1 MQNEILINHYMKYN
15 SIILATLNINNK
27 TIDVFDGE
35 NNQIFDY
42 KAFFEYVATFYNLID
57 DFIDKA
63 KIVFEQ
69 LDYNRDIIEIK
80 AEHKKRNGKPV
91 NFVYNLKNEGNG
103 LYLLSLKEEKN
114 SILGNLDQMTKA
126 NPKAYIDNRAK
137 NNILTKTPFIL
148 MNIDIDNFKHFNDLY
163 GQTIGDMIL
172 IEMVSIVKNTLG
184 DRGAISRIGGD
195 RFLVLF
201 EMSDDYDLVH
211 EYLFDLKQA
220 MQKLS
225 SRVDDNMRIT
235 VTIGCSRYPVDGS
248 NYELLLKKS
257 QKALIRGKNK
267 GRDCFIIYLLDKCGE
282 VSIDDKIDDIK
293 KIENISAKNNLYSMI
308 TDVNKTLSDDKDFDE
323 SINKAISLVGS
334 YLYVDRISIARVD
347 IKTHKIMKHHAWF
360 SPKITVRY
368 DAYCVDEIVPI
379 WAEALG
385 SKNFIKVDDIKAYPD
400 SYKLKSL
407 FAVDHTTAS
416 LAFELVVNGRSYG
429 IIRFDM
435 TTGVRHWQSEDFQIL
450 MLISELLA
458 SHLQKNY
465 LKETNYNTLYL
476 DPKYGCNNFSKLFL
490 DAGEYLLKSEA
501 SLFSVMELDIKNII
515 SYRSIIGEKRMIEFV
530 NGIVSKILLYK
541 DILYGKKSD
550 GAFILFFKDNN
561 KKIIRKIYNDI
572 SSYVEKFSLKY
583 HFNRLL
589 VNAGA
594 YLANND
600 NDRLVDA
607 LNNANLARIYNT
619 SDDVLF
625 YSDEIKY
632 EIESKNEMVLRIDEA
647 IAKDEF
653 LLYLQPKISTKTGEL
668 IGAEALTRWNYKN
681 EKLLYPDQF
690 ISLFEEQ
697 GIIEKLDFKV
707 FESTCR
713 FQRRLLDMGKKI
725 VPISVNVSRYVS
737 DFDDYIKRI
746 EEIRTKYNID
756 CKYIELEITEGMC
769 YENTLYI
776 SSFIDTLHKLG
787 YSVSLDD
794 FGSGYSNLVSMTQI
808 HFDTIKFD
816 KSFCMDLSNSNVR
829 IMLLKLIELIKIM
842 NISTICEGVE
852 TKENVEYLASI
863 GCDYIQGYY
872 YSKPILCADF
882 EKKYFD

>member
-42 KAFFEYVATFYNLID
+42 KAFFEYVAIFYNLID

-63 KIVFEQ
+63 KIIFEQ
-69 LDYNRDIIEIK
+69 FDYNRDIIEIK
-80 AEHKKRNGKPV
+80 AEYKKINGKPV

-148 MNIDIDNFKHFNDLY
+148 INIDIDNFKHFNDLY

-211 EYLFDLKQA
+211 EYLFELKQA

-225 SRVDDNMRIT
+225 SKVDDSMVIT
-235 VTIGCSRYPVDGS
+235 VTIGCSRYPFDGS
-248 NYELLLKKS
+248 DYELLLKKS
-257 QKALIRGKNK
+257 QKALVRGKNK

-334 YLYVDRISIARVD
+334 YLYVDRISIARVN

-501 SLFSVMELDIKNII
+501 SLFAVMELDIKNII

-550 GAFILFFKDNN
+550 GAFIIFFKGND
-561 KKIIRKIYNDI
+561 KKIISNLYNDV
-572 SSYVEKFSLKY
+572 SRYVEEFSLKY
-583 HFNRLL
+583 HFNRLI
-589 VNAGA
+589 VTAGA

-600 NDRLVDA
+600 DRLVDA
-607 LNNANLARIYNT
+607 MNNANFARIYNK
-619 SDDVLF
+619 DDKLLF
-625 YSDEIKY
+625 YSDEIIH
-632 EIESKNEMVLRIDEA
+632 EIESKNEMILRIDEA
-647 IAKDEF
+647 IANDEF
-653 LLYLQPKISTKTGEL
+653 LLYLQPKISTKTGKL

-681 EKLLYPDQF
+681 EKILYPDEF
-690 ISLFEEQ
+690 INLFEEQ
-697 GIIEKLDFKV
+697 GIIEKLDFRV
-707 FESTCR
+707 FENTCR
-713 FQRRLLDMGKKI
+713 YQRRLLDMGKDI

-737 DFDDYIKRI
+737 DFEEYIKKL
-746 EEIRTKYNID
+746 EEIRSRYNVD

-769 YENTLYI
+769 YENTMYI
-776 SSFIDTLHKLG
+776 SAFIDVLHNLG

-794 FGSGYSNLVSMTQI
+794 FGSGYSNLVSMTKI

-829 IMLLKLIELIKIM
+829 IMLLKLIELIKTM

-872 YSKPILCADF
+872 YSKPISSDDF
-882 EKKYFD
+882 EKKYFN